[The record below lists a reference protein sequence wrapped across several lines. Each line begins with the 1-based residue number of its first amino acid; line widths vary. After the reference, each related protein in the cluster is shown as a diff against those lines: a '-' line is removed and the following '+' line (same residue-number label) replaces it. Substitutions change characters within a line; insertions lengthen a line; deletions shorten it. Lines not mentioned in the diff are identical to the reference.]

1 MRSYVLSFTFLG
13 LAACTHQAPPAQMAA
28 APLPSMSV
36 QRELERKVGY
46 VGEPGTM
53 AFEELS
59 MGAGAQRPVLDEHA
73 QNTRL
78 AADEI
83 EQP

>member
-1 MRSYVLSFTFLG
+1 MRSYVLSFTFLS
-13 LAACTHQAPPAQMAA
+13 LAACTHQAPPAQVAA

-46 VGEPGTM
+46 EGEPGTM

-59 MGAGAQRPVLDEHA
+59 AGAEAQGSLLDERA
-73 QNTRL
+73 QHTRL